1 MSELRVPTVALEA
14 EVVCA
19 DGRAFHG
26 RIFVPPASPHHDGP
40 MRVTEWMND
49 SRTPFFPLRPAE
61 GESFMVN
68 KDEVV
73 MLSVDAS
80 GEGAAEGAESAPRR
94 HVRVECRD
102 RAVAGEVAI
111 DMPPG
116 QQRLLDHLNR
126 AETFLIVEDGDRRH
140 LVRKARI
147 TRVIESKE

>member
-19 DGRAFHG
+19 DGRAFRG

-49 SRTPFFPLRPAE
+49 DRTPFFPLKPE
-61 GESFMVN
+61 DGDSFIVN

-73 MLSVDAS
+73 LLSVDAV
-80 GEGAAEGAESAPRR
+80 GEEPGAAAETAPRR
-94 HVRVECRD
+94 AVVVECRD
-102 RAVAGEVAI
+102 RTVKGTVAI

-126 AETFLIVEDGDRRH
+126 GEPFLIVEDADRRH
-140 LVRKARI
+140 LIRKARI
-147 TRVIESKE
+147 TRVIETKE